1 VRTTTRLLALRRIP
15 VPVQHAGVPVRIL
28 AQCHEKERQRQR
40 RPRECAPAVA
50 AARKAARRCMPW
62 AYVQCDW
69 QTTKECLEVITLV
82 RDKDAF
88 FEHYKR

>member
-1 VRTTTRLLALRRIP
+1 MPEFLCVFLHNVMKKSAKGNDDHENVR
-15 VPVQHAGVPVRIL
+15 
-28 AQCHEKERQRQR
+28 
-40 RPRECAPAVA
+40 AVA
-50 AARKAARRCMPW
+50 AARKAARRCMQW